1 MSGTGSL
8 TGGVDGLLLSASAL
22 KFFDHVLPIT
32 IKNVENLL
40 ITFQFTYI

>member
-22 KFFDHVLPIT
+22 NFFDHVLPIT

-40 ITFQFTYI
+40 ITFQFTHI